1 MHCVKETRE
10 EESSHFHVAT
20 SRMEKVLSNIEVN
33 VCEKI
38 VPFVCSEQP
47 SWMEH
52 YVQCEPLPRTNK
64 SIRML
69 LKVYIIDMC
78 PP

>member
-1 MHCVKETRE
+1 M
-10 EESSHFHVAT
+10 AT
-20 SRMEKVLSNIEVN
+20 SRMVKVLSNIEVT
-33 VCEKI
+33 VCEKML
-38 VPFVCSEQP
+38 PFVCSEQP

-52 YVQCEPLPRTNK
+52 NVQSEQLSRTNK

>member
-1 MHCVKETRE
+1 MHCVKETR

-20 SRMEKVLSNIEVN
+20 SRMEKVISNIEVN
-33 VCEKI
+33 VCEKM

-64 SIRML
+64 LIRML